1 MYIHIE
7 VDRKPQI
14 GNFGNKGGGIK
25 KNIFLSPITYDL

>member
-7 VDRKPQI
+7 IDRKPHI

-25 KNIFLSPITYDL
+25 KKHFPVPNNL